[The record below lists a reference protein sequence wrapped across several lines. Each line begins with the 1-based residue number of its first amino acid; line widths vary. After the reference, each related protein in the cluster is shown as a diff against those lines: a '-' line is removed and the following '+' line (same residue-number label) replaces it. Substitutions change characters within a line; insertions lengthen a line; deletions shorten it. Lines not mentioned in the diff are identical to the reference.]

1 MLTTHRHRRALAVVA
16 TVGVIA
22 SACASDTIQET
33 TSTMADMPMD
43 TNTDT
48 DTDMDMPMN
57 MGDPD
62 ATPAA
67 EVDGAELSTGT
78 FELLDSRPPGYD
90 DVAGTAWLARHDGGT
105 TVTIE
110 ITGLEPEVEYISHV
124 HAGPCSE
131 NGGLHFQFEEGGSVM
146 PPNEI
151 HLQFTADGD
160 GVGFM
165 TAENDRTVD
174 ERAVALVVH
183 PIDLI
188 DNKVACAEF

>member
-1 MLTTHRHRRALAVVA
+1 MLTRPHRRALAVMAVA
-16 TVGVIA
+16 GLIA
-22 SACASDTIQET
+22 SACASDTPQET
-33 TSTMADMPMD
+33 TSTMADMDM
-43 TNTDT
+43 NTDA
-48 DTDMDMPMN
+48 DMDMPMN

-62 ATPAA
+62 ATPALD
-67 EVDGAELSTGT
+67 VDGADLSTGT
-78 FELLDSRPPGYD
+78 FGLLDTRPPGYD

-110 ITGLEPEVEYISHV
+110 VTGLEPGVEYISHV

-131 NGGLHFQFEEGGSVM
+131 NGGPHFQFEEGGSVM

-151 HLQFTADGD
+151 HLQFTADGE

-165 TAENDRTVD
+165 TADNTRTVD
-174 ERAVALVVH
+174 ERAVAIVVH

-188 DNKVACAEF
+188 DNKIACAEF